1 MAENFYLDNADLAR
15 YLDKIDLSEV
25 VAVLEDGYRY
35 AAQFPDAPRHYADA
49 IDNYRQ
55 LLTLLGEIAASRIAP
70 RAAEAAEEGCRIVD
84 GRVVYARASQEALDS
99 LRQAEL
105 MAAMLPREYGG
116 LNLPET
122 VYQMMIEVVSRA
134 DAGLMTLFGLQEVS
148 ATIAEYGDPATKDR
162 LLPRFARG
170 EVTGAMVLTEP
181 DAGSDLGAIRTRA
194 TFDPDCGC
202 WRLRGVK
209 RFITNGGADVLV
221 VLARSEPDSA
231 DARGLSLFAVEAD
244 GSVHVR
250 RLEHK
255 MGLTASP
262 TCEIEF
268 LDTPAMLVGRP
279 RFGLIRYA
287 MSMMN
292 GARLAVA
299 AQAVGIAEA
308 AYREALRYAEKRIQ
322 FGRPIIELPAVYR
335 MLLSMRCQIEAMR
348 ALAYE
353 AGRWV
358 DNHKALE
365 RLKDRGALPPD
376 GRERLRRAERLAGLL
391 TPMAKYYA
399 TEMGNHVCYLA
410 VQVHG
415 GAGYMREFQVERLAR
430 EMRVTSIYEGTSQL
444 QVVAAVGGL
453 LGHALDEWLAERAAL
468 ETPSGL
474 AERRQQLE
482 EATAWLGEAADRLHD
497 SDSATV
503 DYYAEDLMDLAVAVV
518 AGWLVLEDAR
528 TSERKAL
535 VAEVFL
541 AEVLPRMRAWTE
553 RLRWPSQAP
562 GAARDEILYGDG
574 A

>member
-1 MAENFYLDNADLAR
+1 MAENFYLDNPDLVR
-15 YLDKIDLSEV
+15 YLDKIDLSEA
-25 VAVLEDGYRY
+25 VAVLEADYRY
-35 AAQFPDAPRHYADA
+35 ASEYPDAPRHYADA
-49 IDNYRQ
+49 IDNYRR
-55 LLTLLGEIAASRIAP
+55 LLTLLGDIAANCIAP

-84 GRVVYARASQEALDS
+84 GRVVYAQASQEALAV

-105 MAAMLPREYGG
+105 MGAMLPREVGG

-122 VYQMMIEVVSRA
+122 VYEMMIEVVSRA

-170 EVTGAMVLTEP
+170 EATGAMVLTEP
-181 DAGSDLGAIRTRA
+181 DAGSDLGAVRTRA
-194 TFDPDCGC
+194 TFDASSGM

-244 GSVHVR
+244 ESVHVR

-268 LDTPAMLVGRP
+268 RDTPARLIGRQ

-292 GARLAVA
+292 GARLAVS

-308 AYREALRYAEKRIQ
+308 AYREALHYAEKRVQ
-322 FGRPIIELPAVYR
+322 FGRPILELPAVYR
-335 MLLSMRCQIEAMR
+335 MLLTMRCEIEAMR

-358 DNHKALE
+358 DQHKALE
-365 RLKDRGALPPD
+365 RRKERGTLPSD
-376 GRERLRRAERLAGLL
+376 GRERLKQAERLAGLL
-391 TPMAKYYA
+391 TPMAKYHA
-399 TEMGNHVCYLA
+399 TEMGNRVCYQA

-415 GAGYMREFQVERLAR
+415 GAGYMREFAVQRLAR

-444 QVVAAVGGL
+444 QVVAAIGGL
-453 LGHALDEWLAERAAL
+453 LGHALDDWLVERAAISVPEAL
-468 ETPSGL
+468 RHVRGG
-474 AERRQQLE
+474 LE
-482 EATAWLGEAADRLHD
+482 EATAWLHESADRLRGQD
-497 SDSATV
+497 PPII
-503 DYYAEDLMDLAVAVV
+503 DYYAADLMDLAVHVV
-518 AGWLVLEDAR
+518 TGWLMLEDAAA
-528 TSERKAL
+528 SERKEQ
-535 VAEVFL
+535 VAQLYL
-541 AEVLPRMRAWTE
+541 AEALPRMRAWRE
-553 RLRWPSQAP
+553 RL
-562 GAARDEILYGDG
+562 AALQTTPDEVRAKVLQGEG
-574 A
+574 S